1 MSTHPESHASSPT
14 PPRWDRLD
22 HRTVASTRVFDV
34 QGVRFRHPRRNV
46 EREFFVIDAPDWV
59 NVLAVTTGGQIVL
72 VNQFRYGTND
82 FSWEIPGGVIER
94 GEDPV
99 AAGMR
104 ELLEETGY
112 AMAGEGEGGGGRAEA
127 RLLGSVRPN
136 PAIMNNWCHFVL
148 ADGVRLLHPQAWDE
162 DEELQV
168 STLPVDDVYAFA
180 RRGGITH
187 SLVLDALMLFE
198 PLWRARQGGGGRVS

>member
-1 MSTHPESHASSPT
+1 MEMKPEANASSPS
-14 PPRWDRLD
+14 PLRWERLG
-22 HRTVASTRVFDV
+22 HRMLANARVFDV
-34 QGVRFRHPRRNV
+34 QGVRFRHPLRAV

-59 NVLAVTTGGQIVL
+59 NVLAVTEAGQLVL
-72 VNQFRYGTND
+72 VNQFRYGSDD

-99 AAGMR
+99 EAGMR

-112 AMAGEGEGGGGRAEA
+112 GLGEGRKA

-148 ADGVRLLHPQAWDE
+148 ADGVSLLHEQSWDE

-180 RRGGITH
+180 RKGGITH
-187 SLVLDALMLFE
+187 ALVLDALMLFE
-198 PLWRARQGGGGRVS
+198 PVWRDRKK